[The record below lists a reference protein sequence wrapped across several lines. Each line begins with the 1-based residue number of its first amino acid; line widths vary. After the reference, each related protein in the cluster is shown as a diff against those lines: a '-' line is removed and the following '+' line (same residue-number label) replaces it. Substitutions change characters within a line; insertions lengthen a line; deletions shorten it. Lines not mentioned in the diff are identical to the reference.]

1 MNMNSSFHETQQT
14 FTNFNDSIDIDM
26 YMSQGA
32 AGTLNPNVVGSI
44 GLTGGLGIGMGVPV
58 MGKTSINF
66 AKTHN

>member
-1 MNMNSSFHETQQT
+1 
-14 FTNFNDSIDIDM
+14 M